1 MPPRW
6 SLILTFRIFPEPPI
20 FKPEKRKGRP
30 KKGATKQTGS
40 SKPASPAIKEFL
52 AELEYCAAH
61 EMSVDPFHLP
71 NNYIEG
77 LSVQPIAAT
86 FMNDRMVNILEIK
99 ENEKSA
105 GFISI
110 ETGDRGVLVFYS
122 DLDTSGSPDAL
133 MEESEEWDYY

>member
-20 FKPEKRKGRP
+20 FKPEKRKGRSQ
-30 KKGATKQTGS
+30 KTSTKQTHS
-40 SKPASPAIKEFL
+40 SKLASPAIKEFL
-52 AELEYCAAH
+52 AALEWCADH
-61 EMSVDPFHLP
+61 EMSVDAFDPPAWH
-71 NNYIEG
+71 IEG
-77 LSVQPIAAT
+77 LSVKPIAAT
-86 FMNDRMVNILEIK
+86 FMNDRMVNILEIR
-99 ENEKSA
+99 ENEKSS

-133 MEESEEWDYY
+133 MKESEEWDYY